1 MRRPDQ
7 MKTPGGNRALGEAAV
22 QRGSDGQQITPHCPT
37 AIDRAA
43 LMLDF
48 AKCPLTKFHEAYF
61 ARMAAKL
68 LRPFAPGDI
77 DVAATRVRSLRL
89 QSVGEPGRGGAW
101 S

>member
-1 MRRPDQ
+1 MKRPDQ
-7 MKTPGGNRALGEAAV
+7 MKTPGCNQAFGGAVKVGDLGK
-22 QRGSDGQQITPHCPT
+22 QITAHGP

-43 LMLDF
+43 LMIDF
-48 AKCPLTKFHEAYF
+48 ARCSSTKFHEAYF

-77 DVAATRVRSLRL
+77 DAAASRVRSLRL